1 MSSADLPVPGDSP
14 LSATDAVANP
24 PRAPRRARGQL
35 RVEALLAAAAEVFAV
50 KGFNAATMTEI
61 AAQSE
66 SSIGSLYQFFRTKE
80 AVAEALVR
88 EQVDALWLR
97 LDGLAER
104 AAALTTPELGHAL
117 AVCFIEFR
125 ADHPSFATLIERPG
139 PPSPLIVGVRRKVRE
154 RVEAILTGHAPHIER
169 KTVRAM
175 APVVQHV
182 MKSSVQLR
190 GDLEGAELKA
200 AARELDTMLV
210 GYLVARLQAVVAR

>member
-1 MSSADLPVPGDSP
+1 MSSTLSVPGDSADP
-14 LSATDAVANP
+14 DPESVAAA

-35 RVEALLAAAAEVFAV
+35 RVEALLAAAAEVFAA
-50 KGFNAATMTEI
+50 KGFDAATMTGI

-80 AVAEALVR
+80 DVADALIGQ
-88 EQVDALWLR
+88 QVDALWGR

-104 AAALTTPELGHAL
+104 APALSTPELGHAL
-117 AVCFIEFR
+117 AVCFVDFR
-125 ADHPSFATLIERPG
+125 ADHPSFATLVERPG

-154 RVEAILTGHAPHIER
+154 RVEAILVSHAPQADR

-182 MKSSVQLR
+182 MQDAPFPAVLLSVPLHVDAR
-190 GDLEGAELKA
+190 A
-200 AARELDTMLV
+200 ANNWDEAH
-210 GYLVARLQAVVAR
+210 

>member
-1 MSSADLPVPGDSP
+1 MSSALSAPGDSP
-14 LSATDAVANP
+14 RPDDDAVANA

-50 KGFNAATMTEI
+50 KGFDAATMTGI

-80 AVAEALVR
+80 AVADALVR
-88 EQVDALWLR
+88 EQVDALWGR
-97 LDGLAER
+97 LDGLADT
-104 AAALTTPELGHAL
+104 AAALTTPDLGHAL
-117 AVCFIEFR
+117 AVCFVDFR

-139 PPSPLIVGVRRKVRE
+139 PPSPLVLGVRRKVRE
-154 RVEAILTGHAPHIER
+154 RVEAILARHAPQAER
-169 KTVRAM
+169 KTLRAM

-182 MKSSVQLR
+182 MKSAVQLR

-200 AARELDTMLV
+200 AARELEAMLAA
-210 GYLVARLQAVVAR
+210 YLVMRLQGVAAR

>member
-1 MSSADLPVPGDSP
+1 MSSTDLPAPGDTP
-14 LSATDAVANP
+14 LSATDAVAGA

-50 KGFNAATMTEI
+50 KGFDAATMTEI

-88 EQVDALWLR
+88 EQMDALWLR
-97 LDGLAER
+97 LDSLVER
-104 AAALTTPELGHAL
+104 AAVLTTSELGHAL

-125 ADHPSFATLIERPG
+125 ADHPSFATLVERPG
-139 PPSPLIVGVRRKVRE
+139 PPSPLVVGVRRKVRE
-154 RVEAILTGHAPHIER
+154 RVEAILASHAPHVER
-169 KTVRAM
+169 KTLRAM

-210 GYLVARLQAVVAR
+210 GYLVARLQAGPGR